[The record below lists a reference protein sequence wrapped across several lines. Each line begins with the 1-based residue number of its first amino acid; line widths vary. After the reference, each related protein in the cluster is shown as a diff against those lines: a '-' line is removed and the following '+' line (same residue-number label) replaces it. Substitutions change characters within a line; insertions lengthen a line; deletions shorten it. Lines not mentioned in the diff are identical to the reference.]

1 MVAVEVVE
9 VAVEDDEAAAEVGGG
24 PHVPIIVVVTKASSI
39 KQCGA
44 HVALVRMARI
54 AQVTSSFSARAPHC
68 HHVALISIL
77 AQTHQTVRW

>member
-54 AQVTSSFSARAPHC
+54 AQVTSSFSARAHN
-68 HHVALISIL
+68 VALISIL